1 MSPPRPA
8 RWLSVHIEAMTE
20 ADLETVLDIEYLSF
34 ATPWPRDIFLGELR
48 GSDLAH
54 LFVARI
60 AEGDQQG
67 RVVGYSCTWVVADE
81 MHITSFAVH
90 PSFRRQHVGHQL
102 LAGILSRA
110 VELGCRQAVLEV
122 RASNRGAQRL
132 YGRFGFAP
140 VAVRKRYYTDNHED
154 AIVMFLDD
162 IAAQMQRH
170 GGTDGAS
177 DGGS

>member
-1 MSPPRPA
+1 MIPSRPA
-8 RWLSVHIEAMTE
+8 RYLAVRVEPMTE
-20 ADLETVLDIEYLSF
+20 ADLETVLAIEYLSF

-48 GSDLAH
+48 GSDMAH
-54 LFVARI
+54 LFVARNN
-60 AEGDQQG
+60 EGEQQA

-102 LAGILSRA
+102 LAGVLTRA

-122 RASNRGAQRL
+122 RASNRGAQHL

-140 VAVRKRYYTDNHED
+140 VAVRKRYYADDHED
-154 AIVMFLDD
+154 AIVMFLDN
-162 IAAQMQRH
+162 IAVQLQRH
-170 GGTDGAS
+170 GETDGAS
-177 DGGS
+177 ERGS